1 MRANI
6 FSYLLCARHSARC
19 PTDGIQ
25 SSVTGGQA
33 ALSQPV
39 SEEATAQVCRTAA
52 APAEGDP
59 QVPSC
64 ADSWCGAAPQG
75 GVVSAPTG
83 LPGAP
88 CLHRANAPQVLI
100 Q

>member
-1 MRANI
+1 MRASI
-6 FSYLLCARHSARC
+6 FSYLLCTRHGARC

-39 SEEATAQVCRTAA
+39 SEEATAQVCRMAA
-52 APAEGDP
+52 APAEGGP

-64 ADSWCGAAPQG
+64 ADSRCGAAPRG
-75 GVVSAPTG
+75 GVLSAPTE

-88 CLHRANAPQVLI
+88 CLHGANVLI